1 MEYSFSLVTVIG
13 MSHLAAQL
21 DAVLP
26 GEPPHAGRGED
37 LEVGGQGAGPH
48 LEADL
53 VVALAGAAV
62 GDVRWPRARGPRP
75 PGAARSPGRDSA
87 DTSGYLPS

>member
-1 MEYSFSLVTVIG
+1 MG
-13 MSHLAAQL
+13 MSHLAAYSTQSSR
-21 DAVLP
+21 VRP
-26 GEPPHAGRGED
+26 QTRAGAID
-37 LEVGGQGAGPH
+37 LEVGRQGAGPH

-62 GDVRWPRARGPRP
+62 GHGGGAVP
-75 PGAARSPGRDSA
+75 PGLGHQVACTMTGRDRA